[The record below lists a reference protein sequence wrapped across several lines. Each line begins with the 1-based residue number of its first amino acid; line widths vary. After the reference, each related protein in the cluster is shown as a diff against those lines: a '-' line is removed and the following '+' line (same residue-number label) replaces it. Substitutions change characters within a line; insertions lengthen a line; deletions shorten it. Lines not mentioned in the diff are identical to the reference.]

1 MKNVVILSVFAF
13 IFLFSSCKKDEI
25 IIPPDPIEDEYSS
38 ATFNF
43 NFDEVDPKVMPIFDA
58 YMQTYESAV
67 NQDNW
72 NYNSEYSLKNLN
84 TIIFAYDSD
93 NQNYEAIY
101 MIDPP
106 NGNYTGD
113 DSNVFSTSSTASDG
127 AKIIRVTDTNF
138 LKELIKVRLSGSS
151 FGISKVNDKDFLYFF
166 YDKSKYDKV
175 LQPLDI
181 MRAVGF
187 FIHEGFHLVS
197 QVNFTQPNNEHS
209 SIRFNLPADYP
220 ADSVSFSLIAA
231 GMKMY
236 EDILF
241 EDVQNMDDYMKM
253 YYILFKKLKE
263 LDTSGKNYIDGYY
276 LFECWLEG
284 SAEFT
289 EYYMNRGSGV
299 MNGDN
304 QEIRYDNSLQEF
316 KDLITDEIDAGV
328 PPTINYN
335 GQDRVAYYAVAV
347 ETTYY
352 KLGSATLFILDNLGV
367 DVYQKLKTGENPYE
381 MLEEYINANN
391 ISINENEV
399 YNNLKSQIDW
409 EATKTMMQDYI
420 NLFN

>member
-113 DSNVFSTSSTASDG
+113 DSNVFSTGSTASDG
-127 AKIIRVTDTNF
+127 AKIIRIFDTDF
-138 LKELIKVRLSGSS
+138 LKKLIKARLSGSS
-151 FGISKVNDKDFLYFF
+151 FGTSTVDDVDYLYFF
-166 YDKSKYDKV
+166 YDKNDYDKV

-187 FIHEGFHLVS
+187 FIHEGFHQTS
-197 QVNFTQPNNEHS
+197 QMDFTRPNNEHS

-241 EDVQNMDDYMKM
+241 EDVQNMDDYMKR

-391 ISINENEV
+391 ISINENEI